1 MEGHSLNEIGHED
14 DASLGLIRAM
24 HVCQP
29 FSLPF
34 VVKALIKLGVPDILV
49 EAGPHVELTAT
60 EIASRIV
67 TPSGRAPDPGN
78 LDRLLRLL
86 ASHNFLQASLNSE
99 NHDERKYALSLA
111 GGLQYFASNSG
122 RSLAPFLL
130 LFTAP
135 TTVLPYQ
142 FLHETVL
149 DPSVEPA
156 VRALGMKSW
165 EYAQKHPKELGNLID
180 RAMGGSSALLIP
192 LLLEKYTGFE
202 GLGCLVDVGGGTGE
216 TLALILS
223 KYPHLRGINFDQPHV
238 VAKGVRVTGIEHVG
252 GSFLE
257 TCPQG
262 DAVFM
267 KWILHDWSDEECVC
281 ILKNAY
287 QALPPHGKLVN
298 MDVVLPEVV
307 DSSLKS
313 QSGYKFDVMMMTH
326 FQGKERTLSQFRKL
340 ATDAGFLR
348 VEIVAAVAEQAL
360 LEFHKS

>member
-1 MEGHSLNEIGHED
+1 MEQSVNEIGHED
-14 DASLGLIRAM
+14 DSSLGLIRAM

-34 VVKALIKLGVPDILV
+34 VVRALIKLGVPDILV

-78 LDRLLRLL
+78 LDRLLRVL
-86 ASHNFLQASLNSE
+86 ASHNFLHASLNSE
-99 NHDERKYALSLA
+99 NHDEMKYALSLG
-111 GGLQYFASNSG
+111 GGLQYFANNNG
-122 RSLAPFLL
+122 RSLAPNLML
-130 LFTAP
+130 STAP
-135 TTVLPYQ
+135 VSMPSFQ

-149 DPSVEPA
+149 DPSVEPVVQA
-156 VRALGMKSW
+156 FGMKTW
-165 EYAQKHPKELGNLID
+165 EYAQKHPEELGNLVD
-180 RAMGGSSALLIP
+180 RAMGGTSALVMPI
-192 LLLEKYTGFE
+192 LLEKYTGFE
-202 GLGCLVDVGGGTGE
+202 GLGILVDVGGGTGE

-223 KYPHLRGINFDQPHV
+223 KYPQLRGINFDQPHV
-238 VAKGVRVTGIEHVG
+238 LSKGVRVTGLEHVG

-267 KWILHDWSDEECVC
+267 KWILHNWSDEDCVC
-281 ILKNAY
+281 ILKNVY
-287 QALPPHGKLVN
+287 KALPPHGKVVN
-298 MDVVLPEVV
+298 LDVVLPEVV

-313 QSGYKFDVMMMTH
+313 QCGFKFDVMMMTY
-326 FQGKERTLSQFRKL
+326 FQGKERSLSQFRKI
-340 ATDAGFLR
+340 AADAGFMR
-348 VEIVAAVAEQAL
+348 VEIVAAVAELTL

>member
-1 MEGHSLNEIGHED
+1 MAQSVNGVSHED
-14 DASLGLIRAM
+14 DASIGIMRAM

-49 EAGPHVELTAT
+49 EAGLDVELTAT

-67 TPSGRAPDPGN
+67 TPHGKAADPGN
-78 LDRLLRLL
+78 LDRQLRLL
-86 ASHNFLQASLNSE
+86 ASHNLLQASENSE
-99 NHDERKYALSLA
+99 NHERKYALSLA

-122 RSLAPFLL
+122 RSLAPMLML
-130 LFTAP
+130 STAP
-135 TTVLPYQ
+135 LTVLPYQ

-156 VRALGMKSW
+156 VHALGMKSW
-165 EYAQKHPKELGNLID
+165 EHAQKHPEELGNLLN
-180 RAMGGSSALLIP
+180 RAMTGCSALLIP
-192 LLLEKYTGFE
+192 MLLEKYTGFE
-202 GLGCLVDVGGGTGE
+202 GLGSIVDVGGGNGE
-216 TLALILS
+216 SLALILS

-238 VAKGVRVTGIEHVG
+238 VAKGLQVTGMEHVG

-257 TCPQG
+257 SCPQG

-267 KWILHDWSDEECVC
+267 KWILHDWNDEECVC
-281 ILKNAY
+281 ILKNVY
-287 QALPPHGKLVN
+287 QALPPDGKLVN

-307 DSSLKS
+307 DPSLKT
-313 QSGYKFDVMMMTH
+313 QSGFKFDVMMMTH
-326 FQGKERTLSQFRKL
+326 FQGKERSLSQFRKI
-340 ATDAGFLR
+340 AADAGFKR
-348 VEIVAAVAEQAL
+348 VEIVAAVADQTL